1 MFSPDSL
8 LCQFLY
14 EKAHFQ
20 RHEEALFTRHRPL
33 NSELYGLRRRARIG
47 DRHGL
52 SVRMHQEIFPRQR
65 G

>member
-1 MFSPDSL
+1 L
-8 LCQFLY
+8 N

-33 NSELYGLRRRARIG
+33 NSELYGLRRRACIG

-52 SVRMHQEIFPRQR
+52 SVSMHQEIFPRQR